1 MIKISIEQVKKLRE
15 ATGAG
20 ILETRKALEETGG
33 DEKKALEILKKK
45 GLQVAEKKKERETK
59 QGVIEVYSHAGGR
72 VVSVVE
78 LLCESDFVARNEEFK
93 SLAHELAMQV
103 AAMKPKDMKELL
115 GQEYIRDPQKK
126 VEEILKETIAK
137 IRENIQ
143 IGRLARFELGE

>member
-115 GQEYIRDPQKK
+115 GQEYIRDPQK
-126 VEEILKETIAK
+126 
-137 IRENIQ
+137 
-143 IGRLARFELGE
+143 RLRKS